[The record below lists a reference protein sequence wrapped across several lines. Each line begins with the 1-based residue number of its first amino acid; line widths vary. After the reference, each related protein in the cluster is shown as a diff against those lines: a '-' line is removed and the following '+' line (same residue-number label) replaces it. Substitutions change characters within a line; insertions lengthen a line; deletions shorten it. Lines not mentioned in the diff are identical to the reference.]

1 MAHHPSDSP
10 LEDYLALAGR
20 LVPHPRDRA
29 RFVKLVTRWASAWTG
44 KHRKLEV
51 TASHHGTFLHFNQL
65 IGTHWMQAFTFEAT
79 KRHGVFLK
87 GPDPDRG
94 RKSHKLRSNPLDPTS
109 LDALYEAWAAHPEGR
124 LANKAVEF
132 FLEET
137 PDETWEACLQEALL
151 HLKDAGA

>member
-1 MAHHPSDSP
+1 MAHHPSESP
-10 LEDYLALAGR
+10 LEDYLALAAR
-20 LVPHPRDRA
+20 QVPHPRDRE
-29 RFVKLVTRWASAWTG
+29 RFIRLVTRWASQWTG
-44 KHRKLEV
+44 KSRKLEV

-94 RKSHKLRSNPLDPTS
+94 RKSHKLRSNPLDPST
-109 LDALYEAWAAHPEGR
+109 LDALFDAWSAHPEGR
-124 LANKAVEF
+124 PAGKAMEF

-137 PDETWEACLQEALL
+137 PDETWEACLQEALAC
-151 HLKDAGA
+151 LKG

>member
-1 MAHHPSDSP
+1 MAHHSSDSP